1 MMKKILLLF
10 LALGLST
17 LTSAQEK
24 LHLNGKLKGL
34 TEDAKLSLSSGNE
47 EIEFQAKDGKF
58 NVEMQ
63 LSEAPT
69 SIYLYVE
76 QVGDSYY
83 TSFFVGNESITI
95 DGSIS
100 DFPHNIEAMGSQYDG
115 VRYQNYVINKKF
127 NDEIEQLQVEA
138 QNLMQKGISS
148 DSIALAYYSNVE
160 PLGKVQKILKQVEEN
175 DYEFLKQYVNT
186 AYGRFM
192 LPFTM
197 ESYTT
202 EQMKTL
208 LDLVELQYK
217 NTKEVEFSQTL
228 IDYKTLE
235 VGDKYYNFTALTREG
250 QTVQFSDYFKGKYVL
265 LDFSTMHCGYCQRA
279 APQTAKV
286 ADELSAK
293 MDYVT
298 YYVDNFPVT
307 MDMYYELKGNKGVL
321 LWNKKGRL
329 DLAIAKYKQRGTP
342 HYVLFDPEGNF
353 VNVLEGYTEDFGDIL
368 KEWMQ

>member
-1 MMKKILLLF
+1 MKNTLLLF
-10 LALGLST
+10 LAFGIST
-17 LTSAQEK
+17 LTLAQEK
-24 LHLNGKLKGL
+24 LRFHGKLQGL
-34 TEDAKLSLSSGNE
+34 TEDARLSLSNGNE
-47 EIEFQAKDGKF
+47 EIEFQAKDGVF
-58 NVEMQ
+58 TVEMK
-63 LSEAPT
+63 LEEAPA

-76 QVGDSYY
+76 QGGDSYY
-83 TSFFVGNESITI
+83 TSFFVGNEPITI
-95 DGSIS
+95 EGSIA
-100 DFPHNIEAMGSQYDG
+100 DFPHNIEALGSQYDG
-115 VRYQNYVINKKF
+115 VRYQNYLINKKF

-148 DSIALAYYSNVE
+148 DSIALVYYSDIE

-192 LPFTM
+192 LPFTT

-208 LDLVELQYK
+208 LDLVEPQYK
-217 NTKEVEFSQTL
+217 DTKEVKFFQAL

-235 VGDKYYNFTALTREG
+235 IGDKYYNFTALTREG
-250 QTVQFSDYFKGKYVL
+250 QTVEFSDYFRGKYVL

-286 ADELSAK
+286 AEELSEK

-307 MDMYYELKGNKGVL
+307 MEMYYELKGNQGVL
-321 LWNKKGRL
+321 LWNKNGRL
-329 DLAIAKYKQRGTP
+329 DLAIAKYKQHGTP

-353 VNVLEGYTEDFGDIL
+353 VNVIKGYTEDFGDIL